1 VIGEVGDVSTAI
13 VAALS
18 GEGYRVRQVLPG
30 ATARQLA
37 GNRYE
42 VDLSSPSSVQQLH
55 KLVGGPES
63 APVGAVINFLGLS
76 ATFQSG
82 GLEAKD
88 TPMTAAA
95 WTFNLVK
102 EFVGDLQSSADE
114 GGGWFINVTGLGGH
128 FGLGEEGTASFA
140 AAGTLGIIKT
150 LRREYP
156 RLHVKA
162 IDVDPT
168 LPADMLATRL
178 LLEAGA
184 DDDLVEVG
192 LTGQGRRRPDLIE
205 QTPTAS
211 PSPPF
216 DRDSVILV
224 TGGAYGVTADVARAL
239 AVAAKPRLILVG
251 RSPLPAAEA
260 ARTKGLDRAALRKLF
275 LDDIRVRGEPV
286 VPAEI
291 ERSVNRLL
299 KDRQIHANLDA
310 CTAAGATVEYRTLD
324 VRDDEPFAAL
334 IDELYERFGRI
345 DGVIHGAG
353 VIEDRRIADK
363 TLDSFANVFRTKV
376 DSALTLARKL
386 RPEGLKFL
394 AFFGSVSGRFGNAG
408 QVDYSAANEVLNKLA
423 DHLQGRW
430 PGRVVCLN
438 WGPWDG
444 GMISEELRRLYTAA
458 GVELIPIEEGVAAFL
473 AEISQTERRS
483 AEVVIAC
490 GVEQMLLQKSEIR
503 NPKSERNGKTKT

>member
-1 VIGEVGDVSTAI
+1 MIGEVGDVSAAI
-13 VAALS
+13 VAALT

-30 ATARQLA
+30 AAARRLA
-37 GNRYE
+37 GDRYE
-42 VDLSSPSSVQQLH
+42 ADLSSPSSVQELRE
-55 KLVGGPES
+55 LVRGQES
-63 APVGAVINFLGLS
+63 ARVGAAINFLGLCPPFCRGS
-76 ATFQSG
+76 LDETDA
-82 GLEAKD
+82 
-88 TPMTAAA
+88 PMTAAA

-102 EFVGDLQSSADE
+102 EFAGDLQSSADE
-114 GGGWFINVTGLGGH
+114 GGGWFISVTGLGGH
-128 FGLGEEGTASFA
+128 FGLGEEVFPSMTV
-140 AAGTLGIIKT
+140 AGTLGITKT

-162 IDVDPT
+162 IDVDPL
-168 LPADMLATRL
+168 LPADVLATRL
-178 LLEAGA
+178 LQEAGA

-192 LTGQGRRRPDLIE
+192 LTRQGRWRPDLIE
-205 QTPTAS
+205 QPPSAS
-211 PSPPF
+211 PPLAL
-216 DRDSVILV
+216 DRDSVVLV
-224 TGGAYGVTADVARAL
+224 TGGAYGVTADVARGL
-239 AVAAKPRLILVG
+239 ATTAQPRLVLVG

-260 ARTKGLDRAALRKLF
+260 ARTHGLDRAELRKLF
-275 LDDIRVRGEPV
+275 LEDARAGGGPV

-299 KDRQIHANLDA
+299 KDRQIRANLDA
-310 CTAAGATVEYRTLD
+310 CTAAGATVEYRALD
-324 VRDDEPFAAL
+324 VRDGERFAAL

-363 TLDSFANVFRTKV
+363 TLASFANVFRTKV
-376 DSALTLARKL
+376 DGALTLARKL

-423 DHLQGRW
+423 DHLHGRW
-430 PGRVVCLN
+430 AGRVVCLN

-458 GVELIPIEEGVAAFL
+458 GVGLIPIEEGVAAFL
-473 AEISQTERRS
+473 AEIGRTERRG
-483 AEVVIAC
+483 AEVVIAA
-490 GVEQMLLQKSEIR
+490 GVERMRQTR
-503 NPKSERNGKTKT
+503 